1 MDKLANVFSVLTLDA
16 EDDTD
21 QITTLVAAKDESKSP
36 KSAKDGKKGESSGK
50 DNSLKNS
57 KKAES
62 SVKENSQKNGRLNQE
77 SLASSSTDYKMPL
90 VWIDLE
96 MTGLDVTT
104 DRILEI
110 ACIITDGKLTKSI
123 EGPDFVI
130 SQTKECWIK
139 WESGVGSTMQLVVW
153 LTKRVLQSTIS
164 ERDAEKQVIEF
175 VKKHIGSDT
184 PLLAGNSI
192 YVDFLFLK
200 KYMPDLAA
208 IFPHV
213 LVDVSSIMALCIRWF
228 PREKK
233 KAPPKEKRHR
243 AMDDIKESIRELKY
257 YKESIFKSPK
267 SK

>member
-77 SLASSSTDYKMPL
+77 ILASSSTDYKMPL

-130 SQTKECWIK
+130 SQTKECLDKMGEWCR
-139 WESGVGSTMQLVVW
+139 EHHAASG

-200 KYMPDLAA
+200 KRRRLLQRRKGIELWMT
-208 IFPHV
+208 
-213 LVDVSSIMALCIRWF
+213 S
-228 PREKK
+228 K
-233 KAPPKEKRHR
+233 KASGSSNTTRKAFSNCR
-243 AMDDIKESIRELKY
+243 
-257 YKESIFKSPK
+257 SPN
-267 SK
+267 SD